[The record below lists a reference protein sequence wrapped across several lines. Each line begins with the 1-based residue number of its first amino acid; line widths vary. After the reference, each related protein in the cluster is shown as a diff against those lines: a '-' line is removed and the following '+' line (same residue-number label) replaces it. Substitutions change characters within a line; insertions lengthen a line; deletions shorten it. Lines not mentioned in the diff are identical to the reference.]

1 MASYITSV
9 SVENAWGGKVSQ
21 QLELLSIEEA
31 RKALFISTLSSRSQV
46 DPMVRNIP
54 FSSKLFNFEPEN
66 LVTVLY
72 GANGSGKTTLMKM
85 VDGLI
90 SLLNPVLEQAQQ
102 RNNIRASVED
112 ILDWRKGEIPKKFR
126 EPHEP
131 NRIKFTSLDGNYL
144 INVVQHGMFQG
155 KGIVT
160 TSKKFDYH
168 ELSVPWRSRTCIRV
182 EGVCETP
189 DAYWLG
195 EDESGQMSMD
205 SKFKIELNPLI
216 AVDLELNGIFR
227 DGKKIIENFEGAF
240 YALDLKIESFETDL
254 TADLADDADAPLF
267 QFQDYGEDA
276 KIHTINYQIP
286 ILIHPSEGILVL
298 CRTVMDFSISHPNEE
313 RFAILSEEFDPNAYT
328 GYKKL
333 ALLPYVLESDDFE
346 DFIPDVTYQQPNEIE
361 SQCAFTRHMVY
372 DMYSGIPSDFFLAFC
387 DQPKY
392 RRNGGEKLNLPS
404 LLDPNHFEKW
414 VNALEDYQNCTFE
427 FGVDRCYHHSLKDL
441 TASLQSQYIW
451 PSNYIPVKSVMP
463 PKKGGRFQRFD
474 APERPATYSHPH
486 FILTPP
492 GDALEGTIRLLT
504 SVEDTHRLENMY
516 GSLVEILSLI
526 PGYSQ
531 DTEVFGQSIGSF
543 LFGEFP
549 KDAFASKT
557 KGPTVHSLDWLLE
570 KYTEAYS
577 KRHGANGFSDAAA
590 KVEVRTLIKNG
601 LEQIWF
607 QELEQQV
614 VRNRFALMNKIL
626 QKYLDI
632 RCLGKDMN
640 PNRLWYGS
648 SVKPP
653 SRFAKPNI
661 KMEELSS
668 GMRNLFNLIMALGNT
683 DCPGPIFIDEPEI
696 SLHMDWEYALKD
708 IATQLA
714 DSTKR
719 QVIFSSHSPD
729 LIMNFGDRSVPFV
742 SENEHDG
749 E

>member
-1 MASYITSV
+1 MTSYITSV

-46 DPMVRNIP
+46 DPRVRNIP
-54 FSSKLFNFEPEN
+54 FSSRMFNFEPEN

-85 VDGLI
+85 ADGLI

-102 RNNIRASVED
+102 RSKSNASEED
-112 ILDWRKGEIPKKFR
+112 ILDWRNGKIPKLFR
-126 EPHEP
+126 EPNAP
-131 NRIKFTSLDGNYL
+131 NRIKFTSLNENYL
-144 INVVQHGMFQG
+144 INAVKHGMSQR
-155 KGIVT
+155 KGT
-160 TSKKFDYH
+160 RTHSKKFGYDDI
-168 ELSVPWRSRTCIRV
+168 SVPWRSKTCIRV

-189 DAYWLG
+189 DLYWLG
-195 EDESGQMSMD
+195 EDEIGQISMD
-205 SKFKIELNPLI
+205 SKFKIKLNPLI
-216 AVDLELNGIFR
+216 SVDLEVNGIFR
-227 DGKKIIENFEGAF
+227 DGKKIIQNFEGAF
-240 YALDLKIESFETDL
+240 YALDLEIESFENDL
-254 TADLADDADAPLF
+254 AADLADDADAPLF
-267 QFQDYGEDA
+267 QFQDHGDEA
-276 KIHTINYQIP
+276 KIHTINYQVP
-286 ILIHPSEGILVL
+286 ILIHPKEGILVL
-298 CRTVMDFSISHPNEE
+298 CRTVMDFSIAHPKED
-313 RFAILSEEFDPNAYT
+313 RFAVLSEEFDPDT
-328 GYKKL
+328 FSGCKKL
-333 ALLPYVLESDDFE
+333 ALLPYVVESE
-346 DFIPDVTYQQPNEIE
+346 DFKDLIPDITYQPLNEIE

-372 DMYSGIPSDFFLAFC
+372 GMYSGIPCDFFLAFC

-392 RRNGGEKLNLPS
+392 RVIGAEKLTLPS

-414 VNALEDYQNCTFE
+414 NNGLDGDVHCTFE
-427 FGVDRCYHHSLKDL
+427 FGVDKCYPHTLKDL

-451 PSNYIPVKSVMP
+451 PSNYIPVKSMMP
-463 PKKGGRFQRFD
+463 LKKGGRFLRFD
-474 APERPATYSHPH
+474 APERPASYSHPH
-486 FILTPP
+486 LILTPP
-492 GDALEGTIRLLT
+492 GDALEGTIRLLS
-504 SVEDTHRLENMY
+504 SVEVPHRLENMY
-516 GSLVEILSLI
+516 SSLVEILSLI

-531 DTEVFGQSIGSF
+531 DSKVFGESIGSL

-549 KDAFASKT
+549 EGKFTTKT
-557 KGPTVHSLDWLLE
+557 KGPKVHSLDWLLE
-570 KYTEAYS
+570 KYAEEYS
-577 KRHGANGFSDAAA
+577 KKHGAGNFSEAAA

-607 QELEQQV
+607 QELEQAV

-626 QKYLDI
+626 KKYLDI
-632 RCLGKDMN
+632 HCLGNEMN

-648 SVKPP
+648 SEKSP
-653 SRFAKPNI
+653 SRLSKPNI

-683 DCPGPIFIDEPEI
+683 DCSGPIFIDEPEI
-696 SLHMDWEYALKD
+696 SLHIDWEYALKD

-742 SENEHDG
+742 SENENDG

>member
-1 MASYITSV
+1 MTSYITSI
-9 SVENAWGGKVSQ
+9 SVEKAWGGKVSQ
-21 QLELLSIEEA
+21 HLELLSIEEA
-31 RKALFISTLSSRSQV
+31 RKALFIRTLSSRSQV
-46 DPMVRNIP
+46 DPRVRNIP

-85 VDGLI
+85 ADGLI

-102 RNNIRASVED
+102 RSNSKPSVED
-112 ILDWRKGEIPKKFR
+112 ILDWRRGEIPEKFR
-126 EPHEP
+126 DRHDP

-144 INVVQHGMFQG
+144 INAVKHGMSQR
-155 KGIVT
+155 KGTRT
-160 TSKKFDYH
+160 TSKKFDFD
-168 ELSVPWRSRTCIRV
+168 ELSVPWLSKTCIHV

-189 DAYWLG
+189 DLYWLG
-195 EDESGQMSMD
+195 EDEIGQMSMD
-205 SKFKIELNPLI
+205 SKFKIKLNPLSPP
-216 AVDLELNGIFR
+216 DLDLNGIFR
-227 DGKKIIENFEGAF
+227 GGKKIIQNFEGAF
-240 YALDLKIESFETDL
+240 YALDLKIESFGN
-254 TADLADDADAPLF
+254 AMAVGLADEGDAPVF
-267 QFQDYGEDA
+267 QFKDDDDA
-276 KIHTINYQIP
+276 EIHTINYQIP
-286 ILIHPSEGILVL
+286 ILIHPREGILVL
-298 CRTVMDFSISHPNEE
+298 CRTVMNFTTGLPNEP
-313 RFAILSEEFDPNAYT
+313 RFAELSEDFNEEIYS
-328 GYKKL
+328 GSGEM
-333 ALLPYVLESDDFE
+333 ALLPYVVESDDLT
-346 DFIPDVTYQQPNEIE
+346 DFFPDITSQPLNKIE

-372 DMYSGIPSDFFLAFC
+372 DMYSGIPCDFFLAFC
-387 DQPKY
+387 EQPKY
-392 RRNGGEKLNLPS
+392 RGTGGGKLNLPS
-404 LLDPNHFEKW
+404 LLDPDHFEEW
-414 VNALEDYQNCTFE
+414 NNALEGDVNCTLE
-427 FGVDRCYHHSLKDL
+427 FGVDRCYPHTLKDL

-451 PSNYIPVKSVMP
+451 PSNYTPVKSVMP
-463 PKKGGRFQRFD
+463 PKEGGQFLRFD

-486 FILTPP
+486 FILMPP
-492 GDALEGTIRLLT
+492 GDALEGTIRLLS
-504 SVEDTHRLENMY
+504 SVNAPHKLENMY
-516 GSLVEILSLI
+516 DSLVEILSIL

-531 DTEVFGQSIGSF
+531 DTKLFGDSIGSF

-549 KDAFASKT
+549 DGKFTSKI
-557 KGPTVHSLDWLLE
+557 KGPKVHSLDWLLK
-570 KYTEAYS
+570 KYAEVYS
-577 KRHGANGFSDAAA
+577 KNHGEGAFSEAAA

-607 QELEQQV
+607 QSLEQAV

-626 QKYLDI
+626 KKYLDI
-632 RCLGKDMN
+632 HCKGGEMN

-648 SVKPP
+648 SAK
-653 SRFAKPNI
+653 SLSSLSKPNI

-683 DCPGPIFIDEPEI
+683 DCSGPIFIDEPEI
-696 SLHMDWEYALKD
+696 SLHIDWEYALKD